1 MTARALAS
9 RARRLAP
16 IDAPARDLPY
26 PDARNYRHK
35 FGLLVPATNTTMEH
49 DLWDIVHR
57 TRLTG
62 GLQGVGLVTVRIA
75 TPAPQLRTD
84 ADRARYGRQF
94 LEGLAAAGE
103 AALLTRPDSLIL
115 GMSVEHVV
123 AGLAGV
129 RAPVVELRAQTG
141 LPVAAWH
148 DAIAAALTRL
158 GARRVGLLT
167 PFDPGG
173 TASAA
178 RMFTDLGFEVV
189 ASVGLACPDARL
201 IAHVPDWVKERAILE
216 QLATAGHRLDAVVQC
231 GTNMSVLDVAER
243 LEPQLGIP
251 ILGINPVTLW
261 HALRTCGITAPLA
274 RGGELTRAY

>member
-1 MTARALAS
+1 MTARALAA
-9 RARRLAP
+9 RATRPAPSDAGASDRR
-16 IDAPARDLPY
+16 D
-26 PDARNYRHK
+26 PDARSFRHK
-35 FGLLVPATNTTMEH
+35 FGLLVPATNTTAEH

-57 TRLTG
+57 SRVAG
-62 GLQGVGLVTVRIA
+62 GLHGIGLVTFRVS
-75 TPAPQLRTD
+75 TPAPQLRTN
-84 ADRARYGRQF
+84 ADRVRYGRQF
-94 LEGLAAAGE
+94 LAGLAAAGQ
-103 AALLTRPDSLIL
+103 AALLARPDSLIL

-129 RAPVVELRAQTG
+129 RAPVAELHARTG

-148 DAIAAALTRL
+148 DAIATALRRL

-167 PFDPGG
+167 PFDRSG

-178 RMFTDLGFEVV
+178 RMFAELGFDVV

-201 IAHVPDWVKERAILE
+201 IAHVPEWAKERAILE
-216 QLATAGHRLDAVVQC
+216 LVATDGHRMDAVVQC

-243 LEPQLGIP
+243 LEPQIGIP

-261 HALRTCGITAPLA
+261 HALRARGITEPLA
-274 RGGELTRAY
+274 RGGRLTREY